1 MDTES
6 GLNSSSSES
15 PPRLSASACL
25 ISYSRS
31 FDKPWDLSSVDRSDA
46 LDSSLIEPSDAQA
59 QKQVEHKTMVKMKT
73 KMFLFVSIDTFL
85 SINRRRFP
93 APSRFLHWKD
103 FCIFR
108 FEYWNLPLYL
118 IIQCRERYVNSFF
131 CLRISYGFAIEG
143 EIPSQSHAT
152 PPCEA
157 ENL

>member
-6 GLNSSSSES
+6 GLNSSSPES
-15 PPRLSASACL
+15 PPRLSASARL
-25 ISYSRS
+25 ISCSRS

-85 SINRRRFP
+85 SINSDQFP
-93 APSRFLHWKD
+93 VPSRFLHWKD

-118 IIQCRERYVNSFF
+118 IIPCRERYVNSFPA
-131 CLRISYGFAIEG
+131 LRISYGFAIEG
-143 EIPSQSHAT
+143 EIPPRSYAT